1 MTISPVFKQRFNLS
15 AILALSVLFS
25 VMLIAYRCRFTGT
38 ILYSFLCW
46 NMILAIIPY
55 LLSSLVVLYP
65 PKNKNNLMVYLLIV
79 VWLLFF
85 PNAPYILTDLF
96 HLRAKPP
103 VPFWYD
109 LVLILSCAW
118 NGLILAIVSL
128 WDMQQLLNRLFNRTL
143 GWIFALSALVLSS
156 FGIYLG
162 RYLRFN
168 SWDIVSNPRPLFF
181 DIWDRIINP
190 LSHPSTY
197 GVTILF
203 SAFLIIL
210 YLTIHQIKQLTND

>member
-15 AILALSVLFS
+15 VVLALSVLFS
-25 VMLIAYRCRFTGT
+25 VVLIAYRCHFTST
-38 ILYSFLCW
+38 LLYTFLCW
-46 NMILAIIPY
+46 NLILALIPY
-55 LLSSLVVLYP
+55 LLSSLIVLFP
-65 PKNKNNLMVYLLIV
+65 PQSKNNLMLYLLIG

-128 WDMQQLLNRLFNRTL
+128 WDMHQLLNRLFNRTL
-143 GWIFALSALVLSS
+143 GWIFALSALVLGS

-168 SWDIVSNPRPLFF
+168 SWDIVSNPRSLFF
-181 DIWDRIINP
+181 DILDRIINP
-190 LSHPSTY
+190 LSHTTTY

-203 SAFLIIL
+203 SVFLIIL
-210 YLTIHQIKQLTND
+210 YLTIHQIRYLKND

>member
-15 AILALSVLFS
+15 VVLALSVSFS
-25 VMLIAYRCRFTGT
+25 VVLIAYRCHFTST
-38 ILYSFLCW
+38 LLYTFLCW
-46 NMILAIIPY
+46 NLILALIPY
-55 LLSSLVVLYP
+55 LLSSAIVLYP
-65 PKNKNNLMVYLLIV
+65 PKNKNNLMLYLLIA

-128 WDMQQLLNRLFNRTL
+128 WDMHQLLNRLFNRTL
-143 GWIFALSALVLSS
+143 GWIFALSALVLGS

-168 SWDIVSNPRPLFF
+168 SWDIISNPRSLFF
-181 DIWDRIINP
+181 DILDRIINP
-190 LSHPSTY
+190 LSHTTTY

-203 SAFLIIL
+203 SVFLIIL
-210 YLTIHQIKQLTND
+210 YLTIHQIRHLKND

>member
-1 MTISPVFKQRFNLS
+1 MAISPVFKQRFNLS
-15 AILALSVLFS
+15 VVLALSVSFS
-25 VMLIAYRCRFTGT
+25 VILIAYRCHFTST
-38 ILYSFLCW
+38 LLYTFLCW
-46 NMILAIIPY
+46 NLILALIPY
-55 LLSSLVVLYP
+55 LLSSLIVLFP
-65 PKNKNNLMVYLLIV
+65 PQNKNNLMLYLLIAI
-79 VWLLFF
+79 WLLFF

-128 WDMQQLLNRLFNRTL
+128 WDMHQLLNRLFNRTL
-143 GWIFALSALVLSS
+143 GWIFALSALVLGS

-168 SWDIVSNPRPLFF
+168 SWDIISNPRSLFF
-181 DIWDRIINP
+181 DILDRIINP
-190 LSHPSTY
+190 LSHTTTY

-203 SAFLIIL
+203 SVFLIIL
-210 YLTIHQIKQLTND
+210 YLTIHQIKHLKND

>member
-15 AILALSVLFS
+15 VVLALSVLFS
-25 VMLIAYRCRFTGT
+25 VVLIAYRCHFTST
-38 ILYSFLCW
+38 LLYTFLCW
-46 NMILAIIPY
+46 NLILALIPY
-55 LLSSLVVLYP
+55 LLSSLIVLFP
-65 PKNKNNLMVYLLIV
+65 PQSKNNLMLYLLIA

-128 WDMQQLLNRLFNRTL
+128 WDMHQLLNRLFNRTL
-143 GWIFALSALVLSS
+143 GWIFALSALVLGS

-168 SWDIVSNPRPLFF
+168 SWDIVSNPRSLFF
-181 DIWDRIINP
+181 DILDRIINP
-190 LSHPSTY
+190 LSHTTTY

-203 SAFLIIL
+203 SVFLIIL
-210 YLTIHQIKQLTND
+210 YLTIHQIRYLKND